1 MGSFYTNI
9 TLRGPHQDQI
19 VEALTRQGNR
29 AYVSPTVNEFTVVC
43 DKQCDTQD
51 TAIIHSLAASLSA
64 RFECPALAVLNHDDD
79 ILWYRLYERGQLVD
93 EYDSSP
99 GCFKGK
105 TSKPAGGN
113 AARLCALMG
122 SQNVE
127 AVASVLHK
135 AQGIKGYIFAIQRHE
150 DLARALGIPIFT
162 VGLGYEYIE
171 LGEIPGDLDSESLKR
186 TG

>member
-29 AYVSPTVNEFTVVC
+29 AYISPTVNGFTVVY
-43 DKQCDTQD
+43 DEQCDTQD
-51 TAIIHSLAASLSA
+51 TALIHSLAASLSA
-64 RFECPALAVLNHDDD
+64 KFECPALAVLNHDDD

-93 EYDSSP
+93 EYDSTP
-99 GCFKGK
+99 GYFEGK

-113 AARLCALMG
+113 AAKLCALLG

-127 AVASVLHK
+127 VAASVLRK
-135 AQGIKGYIFAIQRHE
+135 AQGVKGYIFAIQRHE

-162 VGLGYEYIE
+162 VGSGYEYIKH
-171 LGEIPGDLDSESLKR
+171 GEVPGGLDSESLKR